1 MPFLGIKCLY
11 IQFDTQLK
19 TSKNKK
25 CTKIYKLKTKPKWT
39 KIFIIN
45 REFLFKKFGKVTQKI
60 GKIYVA
66 ESAGPGLVV

>member
-45 REFLFKKFGKVTQKI
+45 REFLFKKFGKVT
-60 GKIYVA
+60 
-66 ESAGPGLVV
+66 